1 MLRTL
6 PGEVGLYF
14 APGDFGFAALAP
26 GAFIAGFNGDAVFA
40 GMGKAILAECI
51 VWCLRLLW
59 SETCVKLIGIA
70 LSVRSRRRELSIS
83 VALLRRLSCLLSL
96 SLVVNLGALA
106 QSGQERSYDDSSAK
120 QTAARV
126 NITQGPTIQYADDQ
140 FAVVTW
146 STDQPFA
153 SRIFYGKDAS
163 NLNQIAEDAKSQSLR
178 HQINLRNLQPNTTYY
193 FRIDAGQGTAAAAS
207 ADGLNGFQTTA
218 LGANP
223 IRNQQ
228 PFKGTLQNAQT
239 NGAAQGTKTANFGA
253 ITVTREPVIHYLDDT
268 TAVISWSTN
277 VPASNTLYYGPDR
290 SNLLYTGGD
299 FKDSTDHRV
308 HLSNL
313 KPNTRYYF
321 QFDEPS
327 NQPIASFTTVS
338 PGAQPLYDQKP
349 RTESAGNAASG
360 GPQLTRRE
368 RSAGHA
374 NELPSGTEI
383 DASLQTALSTQTS
396 HPGDRFTAVVT
407 QPVRDDNDRVMVP
420 TGAHISGQV
429 TESEEGKMLPSLRG
443 RGKLNLRF
451 ESITLPNGTNIPISA
466 TLLSVNQSGGNG
478 SVNAEGEV
486 QSSTK
491 TSTAAKGVGV
501 GAGIGTI
508 AGLIFGG
515 PLKGLAI
522 GAIAGGGY
530 ILATRGK
537 DVELPENTGI
547 KIRLDQAVT
556 VGAKRE

>member
-1 MLRTL
+1 MSLVVVR
-6 PGEVGLYF
+6 G
-14 APGDFGFAALAP
+14 FGF
-26 GAFIAGFNGDAVFA
+26 
-40 GMGKAILAECI
+40 
-51 VWCLRLLW
+51 
-59 SETCVKLIGIA
+59 
-70 LSVRSRRRELSIS
+70 
-83 VALLRRLSCLLSL
+83 SL
-96 SLVVNLGALA
+96 SLILLVSSGAVA
-106 QSGQERSYDDSSAK
+106 QRSYDDNSNTQQAAA
-120 QTAARV
+120 TA
-126 NITQGPTIQYADDQ
+126 NITQGPVIQYADDQ
-140 FAVVTW
+140 FAVITW
-146 STDQPFA
+146 TTDQPFV
-153 SRIFYGKDAS
+153 SRVFYGKDAS
-163 NLNQIAEDAKSQSLR
+163 NLNQISEDVRSQSLR
-178 HQINLRNLQPNTTYY
+178 HQINLRNLQASTTYY
-193 FRIDAGQGTAAAAS
+193 FRIDTGQGTAAAAS
-207 ADGLNGFQTTA
+207 ADTLNGFQTTA

-223 IRNQQ
+223 IRTQQ
-228 PFKGTLQNAQT
+228 PFKGTVQNAS
-239 NGAAQGTKTANFGA
+239 AAGNNNTAKTANFGA
-253 ITVTREPVIHYLDDT
+253 INLTRDPSIQYLDDT
-268 TAVISWSTN
+268 TAVISWTTN
-277 VPASNTLYYGPDR
+277 VPASNTVYYGTDR

-299 FKDSTDHRV
+299 FKDATEHRV

-338 PGAQPLYDQKP
+338 SGAQPLYDQKP

-407 QPVRDDNDRVMVP
+407 QPVRDDNVRVMVP

-478 SVNAEGEV
+478 SVNSEGEV
-486 QSSTK
+486 ESGTK
-491 TSTAAKGVGV
+491 ASTAAKGIGV

-530 ILATRGK
+530 ILATKGK
-537 DVELPENTGI
+537 DVDLPENTGLR
-547 KIRLDQAVT
+547 IRLDQAVSL
-556 VGAKRE
+556 GSREQLRQ